1 MLKTRVNAV
10 RRKVMKSLTGNVGKS
25 YIDSNLKNG
34 TPLIRRVL
42 ISRPNHRLGN
52 LLLITP
58 LVQEITATFPDCKI
72 DLFVKGGLTPIVFK
86 NYPAI
91 DRVITLPKKPF
102 KELFKY
108 MRVWVSLKRYR
119 YDIVINIDSNSSS
132 GRLSTR
138 YVTAKN
144 KIFGEN
150 IEELANKY
158 SDYAHMAKRPVYN
171 FRYFLGLLGLKAADA
186 PVPPLDLKLTATEL
200 TGAKTVLDKLVPYTK
215 RTIAIFTYATGSK
228 CYTEEWWSAYYKSLT
243 EAFPDYNFVEV
254 LPVENISKIGFKA
267 PSFYSKDV
275 REIAA
280 LIANTVL
287 FIGADSGIM
296 HLAASS
302 LTPTLGLFSVTNPAK
317 YEPYGN
323 GSRPINTNEASV
335 EDTIVAMRDILKEKP
350 FTSQYA

>member
-1 MLKTRVNAV
+1 MFKTKVNAV
-10 RRKVMKSLTGNVGKS
+10 RRKIMKSLTGNVGES
-25 YIDSNLKNG
+25 FIDSKNG
-34 TPLIRRVL
+34 TPVIKRVL
-42 ISRPNHRLGN
+42 ITRPNHRLGN

-102 KELFKY
+102 KELIKY
-108 MRVWVSLKRYR
+108 AKVWVSLKRYH
-119 YDIVINIDSNSSS
+119 YDMVINIDSGSSS

-150 IEELANKY
+150 IEALANKY
-158 SDYAHMAKRPVYN
+158 NDYMHMAKKPVYN
-171 FRYFLGLLGLKAADA
+171 LRYFLGLLGFKENNA
-186 PVPPLDLKLTATEL
+186 PVPPLNLRLDAGEL
-200 TGAKTVLDKLVPYTK
+200 ADAKQVLDKLVPDTK
-215 RTIAIFTYATGSK
+215 RTIAVFTYATGAK
-228 CYTEEWWSAYYKSLT
+228 CYSEEWWGAYYNSLT
-243 EAFPDYNFVEV
+243 TAFPDYNFIEV

-280 LIANTVL
+280 LIANTAV

-302 LTPTLGLFSVTNPAK
+302 LTPTIGLFSVTNPVK

-323 GSRPINTNEASV
+323 GSIAINTNEDTV
-335 EDTIVAMRDILKEKP
+335 EKTIAVIKEILNEKP
-350 FTSQYA
+350 FTAQYA